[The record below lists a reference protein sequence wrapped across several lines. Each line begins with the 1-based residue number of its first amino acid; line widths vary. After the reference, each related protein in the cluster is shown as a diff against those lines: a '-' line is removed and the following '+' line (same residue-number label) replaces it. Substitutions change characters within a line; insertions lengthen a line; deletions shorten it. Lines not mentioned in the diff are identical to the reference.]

1 MHIDIEKL
9 KQSKS
14 TKELISFGILNID
27 KPAGCTSFDV
37 VNHVRK
43 KLGLSKAGHFGTL
56 DPQVTGVLPICL
68 EKACKI
74 QGYFMQKEKVYT
86 GKMKLHK
93 PIEKE
98 KLEIEMNNFLGI
110 INQLP
115 PRKSRVKRQVRE
127 REIIEFKLIEL
138 NSETREAG
146 FIARVQAGTYIRKLV
161 ADLGENIG
169 GAHMIELRRNQAGL
183 FSDKDAEFISLEE
196 FDKVIEGYEKGSE
209 KELRKLIIP
218 AEIITKSIELVE
230 VNQEAVAKLKNGS
243 PIFEEM
249 LINPEEAI
257 KIIDKKVAF
266 AVVCKDN
273 LIEIAKKD
281 DNFKFPNVLAKAE
294 CVLV

>member
-1 MHIDIEKL
+1 MDIEKL

-14 TKELISFGILNID
+14 MKELISFGILNID

-93 PIEKE
+93 PLEKE
-98 KLEIEMNNFLGI
+98 KLESEMKNFLGI

-127 REIIEFKLIEL
+127 REIIEFKLLEL
-138 NSETREAG
+138 DKEKREAN

-169 GAHMIELRRNQAGL
+169 GAHMIELRRNKAGL
-183 FSDKDAEFISLEE
+183 FSDKDSEFISLEDFDRAVSE
-196 FDKVIEGYEKGSE
+196 FENGNE

-218 AEIITKSIELVE
+218 AEIIIKSIEVVE
-230 VNQEAVAKLKNGS
+230 VNQEAVSKLRNGS

-249 LINPEEAI
+249 LINSKESI
-257 KIIDKKVAF
+257 KIIDKKEIF
-266 AVVCKDN
+266 AVVCKDS

-281 DNFKFPNVLAKAE
+281 DNFIFPNVLAKPE
-294 CVLV
+294 CVLA